1 MAKDEKPVRTR
12 AARALFCGKLR
23 EAVTLANETTRDRG
37 PIALGIDFG
46 TTNSVVALAHADRH
60 VESLTWPSLW
70 GTTDVFRTAL
80 VLWSEAPRKLAY
92 AAGPEAI
99 ARAIEPQGEQRFIQ
113 SIKTHLASRLFT
125 ETRIYG
131 ERFTLDRLVGLFLAR
146 LLGSLEG
153 AGQRPGAVIAGRPV
167 VFAGSSPDE
176 ALALARLEAAYA
188 AVGIAPVELAYEPL
202 GAAYWYA
209 RTLDRPETVLIAD
222 FGGGTSDF
230 SILRFTREAG
240 RSAAQPLAH
249 GGVGIA
255 GDTFDYRIVDHV
267 ISPRLGKGT
276 LYRSFD
282 KRLPI
287 PAFVHAAFAQW
298 HQLSWLKSAQT
309 SAELRALA
317 ASAEAPEQLE
327 DLITLVEQD
336 LGFELYQVV
345 GGVKAKLSSATEAK
359 LLFSRCG
366 VTIDATVRRDEF
378 ETWIAE
384 DVARIGAAMDA
395 TIGEA
400 GLRAREIDA
409 VFLTGGTSY
418 VPAVRALFA
427 DRFDAARIHIGDA
440 FQSVASGL
448 ALMAADRVIG
458 ACGSRPST

>member
-1 MAKDEKPVRTR
+1 MIEKEFGAK
-12 AARALFCGKLR
+12 
-23 EAVTLANETTRDRG
+23 

-46 TTNSVVALAHADRH
+46 TTNSVVALAYENGR
-60 VESLTWPSLW
+60 VESLSWPSPW
-70 GTTDVFRTAL
+70 GATDVFRTAL
-80 VLWSEAPRKLAY
+80 VLWSDAPRRIAY

-99 ARAIEPQGEQRFIQ
+99 ARAIEPQGEQRFVQ
-113 SIKTHLASRLFT
+113 SIKTYLASKLFT

-131 ERFTLDRLVGLFLAR
+131 ERFTLERLVGMFLAR
-146 LLGSLEG
+146 LL
-153 AGQRPGAVIAGRPV
+153 AGTDGQGERPKAVIAGRPV
-167 VFAGSSPDE
+167 VFAGTRPDE
-176 ALALARLEAAYA
+176 ALALARLAAAYA

-209 RTLDRPETVLIAD
+209 RKLDRPETVLIAD

-230 SILRFTREAG
+230 SILRFSREAG
-240 RSAAQPLAH
+240 RAVARPLAH

-255 GDTFDYRIVDHV
+255 GDTFDARIIDHM

-276 LYRSFD
+276 FYRSFD

-298 HQLSWLKSAQT
+298 HQLSWLKSART
-309 SAELRALA
+309 LAELRALA

-345 GGVKAKLSSATEAK
+345 GGVKAKLSSATEAQ
-359 LLFSRCG
+359 LVFSRGG
-366 VTIDATVRRDEF
+366 VHIEAEVTREDF
-378 ETWIAE
+378 ETWIAA
-384 DVARIGAAMDA
+384 DLARLGAAMDA
-395 TIGEA
+395 TILRA
-400 GLRAREIDA
+400 GLRASEIDA

-427 DRFDAARIHIGDA
+427 DRFDATRIHVGDA

-448 ALMAADRVIG
+448 ALIAAERAIE
-458 ACGSRPST
+458 ARALT

>member
-1 MAKDEKPVRTR
+1 
-12 AARALFCGKLR
+12 
-23 EAVTLANETTRDRG
+23 VTLAIETKRDSA

-46 TTNSVVALAHADRH
+46 TTNSVVALAHADGH

-80 VLWSEAPRKLAY
+80 VLWSEAPRRTAY

-99 ARAIEPQGEQRFIQ
+99 ARAIEPQGEQRFVQ
-113 SIKTHLASRLFT
+113 SIKTHLASKLFT
-125 ETRIYG
+125 DTRIYG
-131 ERFTLDRLVGLFLAR
+131 ERFTLDGLIALFLAR
-146 LLGSLEG
+146 LLESL
-153 AGQRPGAVIAGRPV
+153 AGQGERPGAVVAGRPV

-176 ALALARLEAAYA
+176 ALALARLGSAYA
-188 AVGIAPVELAYEPL
+188 AVGIAEVELAYEPL

-209 RTLDRPETVLIAD
+209 RKLDRPETVLIAD

-230 SILRFTREAG
+230 SILRFTRDAG
-240 RSAAQPLAH
+240 GSAAQPLAH

-255 GDTFDYRIVDHV
+255 GDTFDYRIIDHV
-267 ISPRLGKGT
+267 ISPRLGKGS

-287 PAFVHAAFAQW
+287 PAYVHAAFAQW

-309 SAELRALA
+309 LAELRALA
-317 ASAEAPEQLE
+317 ASAEAPDQLE
-327 DLITLVEQD
+327 NLITLVEQD

-345 GGVKAKLSSATEAK
+345 GGVKAKLSAATEAE
-359 LLFSRCG
+359 LHFSRCG
-366 VTIDATVRRDEF
+366 VDIEAIVERSAF
-378 ETWIAE
+378 ETWIAQ
-384 DVARIGAAMDA
+384 DVAKIGAAMDA

-400 GLRAREIDA
+400 GLSTADIDA

-418 VPAVRALFA
+418 VPAVRALFV
-427 DRFDAARIHIGDA
+427 DRFDEAKIHIGDA

-448 ALMAADRVIG
+448 ALMAADR
-458 ACGSRPST
+458 ALNRRRS